1 MGDSDEEYTDSDDNE
16 ATARLTWWFA
26 TLSIKV
32 ALMRGFVTLFLKV
45 VLTEDLQLCSQKLH

>member
-1 MGDSDEEYTDSDDNE
+1 MGDSDKEYTDSDDNK

-32 ALMRGFVTLFLKV
+32 VLMRGFATLFLKV
-45 VLTEDLQLCSQKLH
+45 VLTEDLQLGSQKLH